1 MGRLHSLGEGPAGV
15 LRSAGVPARDSSAL
29 FAVVALLAVA
39 IIGCTVLVALDKLG
53 GDVFVGVVVGPV
65 IGGGIAFVAGTKGV
79 QQGSQASTSPPP
91 TA

>member
-1 MGRLHSLGEGPAGV
+1 MVGGAAVAVRTREVYAPDVSG
-15 LRSAGVPARDSSAL
+15 RDSSAL
-29 FAVVALLAVA
+29 YAVIGLLAVA
-39 IIGCTVLVALDKLG
+39 LVACTVLVALDKLD
-53 GDVFVGVVVGPV
+53 GDVFVGVVIGPV